1 MTNPIRKLPLAATIY
16 VTGDVLI
23 KATSFFLLPVMTR
36 FLTPEDY
43 GILASVTAFAAVLS
57 LFLQL
62 NMNGALMRFYPEATD
77 DRERRE
83 LVGTLVLF
91 TLAWSLII
99 VLGLNLVGGRL
110 LDNVYKGVRFQP
122 YLRMATWIAFIN
134 SLTILPLCLVQ
145 MQQRPM
151 MHRVLSLVGFLLN
164 TTFVLI
170 FVVGM
175 RLGAFGGVLGQL
187 TGAAAATI
195 PFLLLV
201 RKHMRATISIPI
213 LKTSLIFCL
222 PLALYAVGGW
232 VMDMSNRIFIERFI
246 NLTELGLF
254 NVGNQFSMILGFIL
268 GGTGLAVTPIF

>member
-1 MTNPIRKLPLAATIY
+1 MARCTSTKRTNISHISIARTAKGMTWNF
-16 VTGDVLI
+16 
-23 KATSFFLLPVMTR
+23 S
-36 FLTPEDY
+36 
-43 GILASVTAFAAVLS
+43 SAAVLS

-164 TTFVLI
+164 
-170 FVVGM
+170 
-175 RLGAFGGVLGQL
+175 
-187 TGAAAATI
+187 
-195 PFLLLV
+195 
-201 RKHMRATISIPI
+201 
-213 LKTSLIFCL
+213 
-222 PLALYAVGGW
+222 
-232 VMDMSNRIFIERFI
+232 
-246 NLTELGLF
+246 
-254 NVGNQFSMILGFIL
+254 
-268 GGTGLAVTPIF
+268 